1 MVSAVV
7 CLSRS
12 QFSGRETGRKGG
24 CTKTGLKISGI
35 RTYEEIHSNLKFIF
49 KSLSICKEEIRRAM
63 QQSVFPLIFLTLFL
77 KAVFKCQM
85 STLHR
90 KKTYYFDSLIL
101 RDQRSR
107 LVSITSHW
115 LLTGN
120 SLHPFVA
127 SPTVFSTLLPAFSV
141 QWLLLGHFCMQSCFL
156 RIFYLPEELHNF
168 WPNPRTVQDVEN
180 HIRSSIIK
188 VVCIIYVRP
197 KQQRP

>member
-1 MVSAVV
+1 M
-7 CLSRS
+7 
-12 QFSGRETGRKGG
+12 K
-24 CTKTGLKISGI
+24 
-35 RTYEEIHSNLKFIF
+35 KFIQ
-49 KSLSICKEEIRRAM
+49 IWN
-63 QQSVFPLIFLTLFL
+63 LFL
-77 KAVFKCQM
+77 NHCQYVRKRLGEQSNNQCFPCSFLLFSWKQYLNVKC
-85 STLHR
+85 LHCTE

-197 KQQRP
+197 KQQRPW